1 MSAPT
6 GISYA
11 QAAIVNSYN
20 YMPQLVEE
28 AERGESRGGQV
39 AGQVVEERSQRSRR
53 GRITSSK
60 LISNQRPSTGTAKT
74 NKMMK

>member
-1 MSAPT
+1 MSAST

-28 AERGESRGGQV
+28 AERGELGGSS
-39 AGQVVEERSQRSRR
+39 GRSGS
-53 GRITSSK
+53 
-60 LISNQRPSTGTAKT
+60 
-74 NKMMK
+74 

>member
-1 MSAPT
+1 MSAST

-28 AERGESRGGQV
+28 AERGKQGGQV
-39 AGQVVEERSQRSRR
+39 AGQVVEERAR
-53 GRITSSK
+53 GAD
-60 LISNQRPSTGTAKT
+60 GGA
-74 NKMMK
+74 